1 MFKIGDAVIHPAE
14 GVCEITEIA
23 EKTFSGKTDEY
34 YVLKSVYDGQSTVYI
49 PVETVKLRPKIRHA
63 LSTEEVNS
71 VIDAL
76 DEREPLKT
84 ENDNQRRA
92 LFKEILASGKAE
104 DMAGM
109 LKTVH
114 ILKKTVYNSGKKMK
128 ISDERIIKETEHSV
142 FSEFAF
148 SLGLKP
154 SDIPDYIKNRLKQK

>member
-1 MFKIGDAVIHPAE
+1 MFRIGDAVIHPAE
-14 GVCEITEIA
+14 GVCEITDIA

-63 LSTEEVNS
+63 LSIDEINS

-76 DEREPLKT
+76 GENEPLKT
-84 ENDNQRRA
+84 ENDNQRRI
-92 LFKEILASGKAE
+92 LFKEILAAGKPD

-114 ILKKTVYNSGKKMK
+114 VLKKTVYSSGKKMK
-128 ISDERIIKETEHSV
+128 ISDERIIKETERSV
-142 FSEFAF
+142 FGEFAF
-148 SLGLKP
+148 SLGIKP
-154 SDIPDYIKNRLKQK
+154 DEIPDYIKNRLKDR

>member
-34 YVLKSVYDGQSTVYI
+34 YVLKSVYDGQATVYI
-49 PVETVKLRPKIRHA
+49 PVESVKLRPKIRHA
-63 LSTEEVNS
+63 LSSDEVNS

-76 DEREPLKT
+76 DEREPIKT
-84 ENDNQRRA
+84 ENDNQRRT
-92 LFKEILASGKAE
+92 LFKEILASGKPE
-104 DMAGM
+104 DIAGM

-114 ILKKTVYNSGKKMK
+114 ILKKSICNSGKKIK

-148 SLGLKP
+148 SLGIKP
-154 SDIPDYIKNRLKQK
+154 NEIPDYIKNRLKEK